1 MAKKKKR
8 SSEQMLR
15 QVQDSLQVMPYYI
28 EQQRTEGKWFR
39 AFMLRYVSS
48 PVLKLINRALGSR
61 RYKGPEG
68 AKLKQTDYMRR
79 HLQQKTQAR
88 KQIEDMMR
96 DNDPAE
102 VMRQVSAMRKKAGGT
117 KGAGKSKARGSSKKS
132 GSS

>member
-8 SSEQMLR
+8 STEQMLR

-28 EQQRTEGKWFR
+28 EQQRAEGKWFR

-48 PVLKLINRALGSR
+48 PVLKLMNRALGSR
-61 RYKGPEG
+61 RYKGVEG

-102 VMRQVSAMRKKAGGT
+102 VMRQVSAMRKKAGSA
-117 KGAGKSKARGSSKKS
+117 KGKPGGGAKKS
-132 GSS
+132 GEKKK